1 MRELHVIAL
10 SEDGRSVLLA
20 TSKDA
25 RAGGFRVALDPR
37 LAAAV
42 RGDLPRTGEEAVRD
56 SALTPRDIQARLR
69 AGETADQIAADA
81 GVPVARVERFAGPV
95 ASERMRI
102 IDQVQSGHVLHSR
115 RGPSALPLG
124 AAVEMHLATTAALH
138 PETIE
143 WSTRREQ
150 EGTWLVELSYVAR
163 TRSRTAAWRYDPGSR
178 SVTAV
183 DADSADFGHAD
194 DEEAAE
200 LRTAGSSMRAAARPA
215 KAKRVNPKRVN
226 PKRVTAKPVNAQ
238 RVNVEPV
245 ETPPAEDA
253 LFEAVPFEAAPTEAV
268 PFEAAPTEAATDAVA
283 NEAASEAA
291 TTEPATSTPS
301 KPAATPSPEPREEVG
316 APLLRVVPSR
326 RAATQAPAK
335 RAADGG
341 RSRASLP
348 TWADVLMGAA
358 PPAERGADD

>member
-25 RAGGFRVALDPR
+25 RAGDFRVALDPR

-215 KAKRVNPKRVN
+215 KAKRVNPKRV
-226 PKRVTAKPVNAQ
+226 TAKPVNVEP
-238 RVNVEPV
+238 VNVEPV

-253 LFEAVPFEAAPTEAV
+253 LFEAVPFEAAPTEA
-268 PFEAAPTEAATDAVA
+268 APTEAATDAAA
-283 NEAASEAA
+283 NDAASEAA

-301 KPAATPSPEPREEVG
+301 KPAATPSPEPREDVG

-326 RAATQAPAK
+326 RAATQAPAKRAATQAPAK

>member
-215 KAKRVNPKRVN
+215 KAKRVNPKRVTA
-226 PKRVTAKPVNAQ
+226 KRVNVEP
-238 RVNVEPV
+238 VNVEPV

-253 LFEAVPFEAAPTEAV
+253 LFEAVPV
-268 PFEAAPTEAATDAVA
+268 EAAPTEAATDAAA

-291 TTEPATSTPS
+291 PTEPATSTPS